1 MKKGLSTLEFVF
13 LIALA
18 LFLVSAGIT
27 YLTSVDKAAREKL
40 GDGRTT
46 LPQ

>member
-1 MKKGLSTLEFVF
+1 MKKGLTTIELVF

-27 YLTSVDKAAREKL
+27 YLTSVDKAARERL
-40 GDGRTT
+40 GDGGTM
-46 LPQ
+46 LPR